1 MSEGTKNI
9 IKLIGVIIAC
19 YIGYRIVSTVVHF
32 ALGIAIPVVI
42 VAGIGYAIYRFSG
55 GKALMGGRKTLP

>member
-9 IKLIGVIIAC
+9 LKLLGVLIAC
-19 YIGYRIVSTVVHF
+19 YIGYRIVSYVAIM
-32 ALGIAIPVVI
+32 ALKIAIPVLI
-42 VAGIGYAIYRFSG
+42 VGGVGYAIYRASG

>member
-9 IKLIGVIIAC
+9 LKLIGVLIAC
-19 YIGYRIVSTVVHF
+19 YIGYRIVIY
-32 ALGIAIPVVI
+32 ALHLALNIAIPVLI
-42 VAGIGYAIYRFSG
+42 VGGIGYAIYRATG